1 MAYRWHPKHAEV
13 DPSNPQAWGACD
25 RCSRIWNLHNLRWQ
39 YDYNGSSTLQNLR
52 ILVCETCYDVP
63 QPQLKPYV
71 LSPDPVPVFN
81 ARPGASDSV
90 GEASYLI
97 TEDGEVIE
105 TEDDLYITT
114 YDSQTDPSTSMIRS
128 TIAAPSATVTSAYL
142 DLFDGDPVN
151 GGRSVLLTIT
161 GSSTRTDIASD
172 LSLVDGN
179 TRYVNP
185 DFISITSSAGQSNVS
200 YVALYSASISG
211 SLLWSGSC
219 SASPIIADG
228 VAVKIPP
235 IGLILT
241 R

>member
-1 MAYRWHPKHAEV
+1 MLLLDWNTANDGLGGSGLWHTYEHTITPATLAAAGLMAYEV
-13 DPSNPQAWGACD
+13 SNFARSPEH
-25 RCSRIWNLHNLRWQ
+25 RSLHNLKYWSHRPYLGLGPSAHSFRGHRRWW
-39 YDYNGSSTLQNLR
+39 NLR
-52 ILVCETCYDVP
+52 KIGPWRQRLRHE
-63 QPQLKPYV
+63 K
-71 LSPDPVPVFN
+71 
-81 ARPGASDSV
+81 
-90 GEASYLI
+90 
-97 TEDGEVIE
+97 
-105 TEDDLYITT
+105 
-114 YDSQTDPSTSMIRS
+114 
-128 TIAAPSATVTSAYL
+128 
-142 DLFDGDPVN
+142 
-151 GGRSVLLTIT
+151 
-161 GSSTRTDIASD
+161 DIASD